1 MGLKLCAFPIS
12 ESPRYNPAP
21 SVWVFEPRGCKF
33 HWKQEFWL
41 DMPTSRFVLL
51 TVFVLAAA
59 FSRLVPHPLNVAPI
73 TAMALFGAAHFR
85 NRFSSVALPLVAMLL
100 SDVVLYS
107 TKDVAYRSE
116 ALINMLFVYSALAI
130 IAGLGQWLRGRVSVA
145 RVIGTT
151 LAGSVVFFLVTNFG
165 AWLTL
170 SRATPPMYSQSFS
183 GLIDCFVAGLP
194 FFKNTV
200 LGDLGY
206 AAALFG
212 GFAWL
217 AKWLPEQHLAAA
229 HSAE

>member
-1 MGLKLCAFPIS
+1 MKT
-12 ESPRYNPAP
+12 R
-21 SVWVFEPRGCKF
+21 SVFV
-33 HWKQEFWL
+33 QEFWFE
-41 DMPTSRFVLL
+41 MPTPRFVLL
-51 TVFVLAAA
+51 TVLVLAAA

-85 NRFSSVALPLVAMLL
+85 SRFSSVALPLVAMAL

-107 TKDVAYRSE
+107 TKDVAYRGE
-116 ALINMLFVYSALAI
+116 ALVNMLFVYSAFAI

-170 SRATPPMYSQSFS
+170 SRATPPMYSQSLS
-183 GLIDCFVAGLP
+183 GLIDCFLAGLP

-200 LGDLGY
+200 LGDFGY
-206 AAALFG
+206 VAVLFG

-217 AKWLPEQHLAAA
+217 ARRLPEQQLVMSQ
-229 HSAE
+229 SAP